1 MRGPVRGPH
10 RQMAGEERES
20 QTRADAPLPSERG
33 RFLKKR
39 LSAETSAWSFLP
51 AACCAGVCGP
61 ATSRQGSGP
70 PAKRS
75 AVDTGRPSS
84 GPVRG
89 KRTPGGASPRSRRS
103 CTCRGALGF
112 RGVSFKAKA
121 PSPTERLRGYHF
133 KVNRR
138 SLLVPSPLPPL
149 RQCVPRP
156 GPPTRPREPVVLTQ
170 PSTLATP
177 GCLGT
182 QPARASAGAGH
193 SCPVLPKAGPRLQ

>member
-20 QTRADAPLPSERG
+20 QTRADAPLPSESG

-112 RGVSFKAKA
+112 RGVSFK
-121 PSPTERLRGYHF
+121 
-133 KVNRR
+133 VNRR

-177 GCLGT
+177 RCLGT
-182 QPARASAGAGH
+182 QPARASAGAGL